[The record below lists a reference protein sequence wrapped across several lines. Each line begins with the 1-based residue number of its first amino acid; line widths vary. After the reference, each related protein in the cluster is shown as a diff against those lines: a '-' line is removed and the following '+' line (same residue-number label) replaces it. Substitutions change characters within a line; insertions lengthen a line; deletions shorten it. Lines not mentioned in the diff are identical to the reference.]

1 MDKKIPGLISV
12 LVFSLILCRPND
24 QRETP
29 QNHMETTA
37 SPNSLTGSIVFQSNA
52 DGDNDIYLLTSQ
64 GLTQLTHNTWS
75 DEFPVWSPNGRNI
88 AFAANPKDNYDL
100 FTMAADGSGITPVV
114 SSSLDESEPAWFPD
128 GQSLVYTREMRTTLR
143 RDVSLYRVSLKTGKT
158 TKVIPEYSR
167 LNAIPH
173 VSPLGNLL
181 VFTGKRPVGWDVAVY
196 DIRLKSVE
204 FLDQGGKSCRA
215 RFSGNG
221 KQLAYVSSQAD
232 GKGDIWLMLADGSQK
247 KRLTERSDT
256 YDYFP
261 GWAPDGGHIVFSSS
275 NQHSHEGDWAL
286 YIVDVQTGEVEL
298 LYDGP
303 GSDIF
308 PDWH

>member
-1 MDKKIPGLISV
+1 MDKKTTW
-12 LVFSLILCRPND
+12 LVCALLFSLILCRPEN
-24 QRETP
+24 QQKES
-29 QNHMETTA
+29 QAGKEQA
-37 SPNSLTGSIVFQSNA
+37 SSLRSFSGAIVFQSNA
-52 DGDNDIYLLTSQ
+52 DGDNDIYLLTSH

-75 DEFPVWSPNGRNI
+75 DEYPAWSPDGRSI
-88 AFAANPKDNYDL
+88 AFAANPKGNYDL
-100 FTMAADGSGITPVV
+100 FTMSANGSGITAVT
-114 SSSLDESEPAWFPD
+114 SSSVDESEPAWFSD
-128 GQSLVYTREMRTTLR
+128 GLSLVYTREMRTTLR
-143 RDVSLYRVSLKTGKT
+143 REVSLYRVSLKTGKT
-158 TKVIPEYSR
+158 VKVIPEYSR

-173 VSPLGNLL
+173 VSPQGNLV
-181 VFTGKRPVGWDVAVY
+181 VFTGKRPIGWDVAMY
-196 DIRLKSVE
+196 NIGLKTVE

-247 KRLTERSDT
+247 MRLTERFDT

-261 GWAPDGGHIVFSSS
+261 AWAPDGEHIVFSSS

-286 YIVDVQTGEVEL
+286 HIAEVRTGKAEL